1 MREKEAELLLVA
13 AHLLD
18 YPNNKTIEMVQEWI
32 NTSNHWSMERNQL
45 QLLIRPFQM
54 MSFIELEKLYV
65 NTFDLKAEI
74 GLYLTAYEVG
84 DSNKRGASLIQLQKK
99 INQAGFERND
109 KELADYIPMLYELIA
124 IMEETDD
131 AIRLW
136 KRLGT
141 VTQTIYQ
148 NIPKTN
154 LYFPIFEL
162 LMTYVFEAPSDKELE
177 EMERNRETTD
187 LAELPYPIMY
197 N

>member
-18 YPNNKTIEMVQEWI
+18 YPSKQTIEMVQEWI

-84 DSNKRGASLIQLQKK
+84 DSNKRGASLIQLQKI